1 MSADPMSAGA
11 PVGSCPFCL
20 GALGAEEPTHSCPA
34 CHAVHHKECW
44 DENGGCS
51 VYGCT
56 CVPAVEARSALE
68 VPVSYWGQEHKPC
81 PVCRQEILAAAVRCR
96 HCGSTFATARPENS
110 AEFEQRAAL
119 ASRLPAVR
127 RMVIVIFVLG
137 IIPGLSPIGAVWGL
151 VWGKTKREDILSLPP
166 IYGALH
172 RIGLVASC
180 ALTLVLILVM
190 VLYALVRGS

>member
-20 GALGAEEPTHSCPA
+20 GALGAEESTHSCPA

-56 CVPAVEARSALE
+56 CVPVIEARSALE

-127 RMVIVIFVLG
+127 RMVIFVLG